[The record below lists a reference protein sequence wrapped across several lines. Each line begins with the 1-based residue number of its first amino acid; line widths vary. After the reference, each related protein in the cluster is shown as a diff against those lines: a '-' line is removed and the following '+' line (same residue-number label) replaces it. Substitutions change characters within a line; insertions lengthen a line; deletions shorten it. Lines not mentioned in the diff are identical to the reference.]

1 MTQKKLIIFMPSIE
15 GGGVEKNLF
24 LISNYLAKNLPGT
37 ILITSSKK
45 YKKKFKNLKIIYPKI
60 NVENF
65 ESRKL
70 KYFFCIFELIKLLI
84 CNNNYILFSFQAN
97 LYCALIGIFFPKL
110 KIITRSNSSPSGWSN
125 NILKK
130 IIFYFL
136 FKRINKVIVNS
147 LNFKNELKK
156 KFNVNSICIYNPLNK
171 DEIIKLSKKK
181 KYFNFFNTKYLK
193 IINIGRLVD
202 QKDHYTFL
210 KSLKYLKNKIK
221 FRALIIG
228 NGIRKTQLVAYINNN
243 RLGECV
249 RIINFQTNPYPFI
262 KKSDLMVHTAKFE
275 GLPNVLLE
283 ALSLKKHVIST
294 NCPTGPSEILLNG
307 KAGDLVKIGDSKE
320 ISKKIISFSKNK
332 SFKKVNYGF
341 KNLKR
346 FELRKNLDFYLA
358 VVNNFF
364 K

>member
-1 MTQKKLIIFMPSIE
+1 M
-15 GGGVEKNLF
+15 
-24 LISNYLAKNLPGT
+24 
-37 ILITSSKK
+37 
-45 YKKKFKNLKIIYPKI
+45 
-60 NVENF
+60 
-65 ESRKL
+65 
-70 KYFFCIFELIKLLI
+70 
-84 CNNNYILFSFQAN
+84 
-97 LYCALIGIFFPKL
+97 
-110 KIITRSNSSPSGWSN
+110 
-125 NILKK
+125 
-130 IIFYFL
+130 
-136 FKRINKVIVNS
+136 IVNS

-181 KYFNFFNTKYLK
+181 RYFNFFNTKYLK

-202 QKDHYTFL
+202 QKDHFTFL
-210 KSLKYLKNKIK
+210 QSLNYLKNKIK

-228 NGIRKTQLVAYINNN
+228 NGIRKTQLVEYINNN
-243 RLGECV
+243 RLGEYV
-249 RIINFQTNPYPFI
+249 RIINFQTNPFPFI